1 MKTSVKAVEETR
13 SYVVPAL
20 EKGLRILEYLCRNP
34 EGKTLS
40 EVSAALGI
48 SRTTSFTI
56 LRNLTDTGYL
66 RKGSDS
72 KFYASLKVY
81 SLGMEVIKHVNK
93 NELILPDLVALRE
106 KLGYTVHVLV
116 YANKESIVME
126 KLDGSSIIVFKS
138 FVGERKPLHLSGGG
152 KAILSYLPV
161 DEFDYYSKGELKC
174 LTKNSLCTREQLVE
188 CRRQVRVK
196 GYAIDNEESEQGV
209 FCIGVPLFT
218 VDKGLFGAVSISTLS
233 TLVANKEKFYECCKQ
248 LLHSGESISRK
259 LGYLGEY
266 PAVDL

>member
-34 EGKTLS
+34 EGKTFS

-66 RKGSDS
+66 RKGPDGN
-72 KFYASLKVY
+72 FYASLKVY
-81 SLGMEVIKHVNK
+81 SLGMEVLMHVNK
-93 NELILPDLVALRE
+93 SELILPDLVSLRE

-116 YANKESIVME
+116 YSNKESIVKE
-126 KLDGSSIIVFKS
+126 KLDGSSTIVFKS

-161 DEFDYYSKGELKC
+161 DEFDYYSKGELKR
-174 LTKNSLCTREQLVE
+174 LTKNSLCTREKLVE
-188 CRRQVRVK
+188 CRQQVRKK

-233 TLVANKEKFYECCKQ
+233 SVIDNKDRLNECCKH
-248 LLHSGESISRK
+248 LLYSGESISRK

-266 PAVDL
+266 PAEDL